1 MKLDFE
7 NKVVLI
13 SGGSKG
19 IGLACA
25 RLFADEGAKV
35 VICSRSQANIDAAIV
50 KIPGVRGFAAD
61 LSSDEE
67 AIRMVNAVEQEFGR
81 IDVLVNSA
89 GAAKRAAAA
98 DLTPAVW
105 RAAMDAKFFTYINVI
120 DPVIKRMAA
129 RRSGVVINIIGSG
142 GKTAS
147 PTHLAGGAANS
158 ALMLA
163 TVGLATAYADQG
175 VRVVGLN
182 PGLTETDRVSEGM
195 KVDAEQNSQTEAE
208 ARAAAIRRIPMG
220 RMATPEE
227 VAQVAVFL
235 GSSQASYVTGVII
248 GMDGAQTA
256 VVV

>member
-1 MKLDFE
+1 MKLDLE

-13 SGGSKG
+13 TGGSKG

-35 VICSRSQANIDAAIV
+35 VICSRSQANIDAALET
-50 KIPGVRGFAAD
+50 IPDARGFAAD

-67 AIRMVNAVEQEFGR
+67 ALKMVEAVEREFGH

-89 GAAKRAAAA
+89 GAAKRAAVN

-105 RAAMDAKFFTYINVI
+105 RAAMDAKYFTYINVI

-129 RRSGVVINIIGSG
+129 RKTGVVINIIGSG

-182 PGLTETDRVSEGM
+182 PGLTETGRVSEGL
-195 KVDAEQNSQTEAE
+195 KADAKQNSVSDAE
-208 ARAAAIRRIPMG
+208 ARDAAVRRIPIG
-220 RMATPEE
+220 RMATPIE
-227 VAQVAVFL
+227 VAQVALFL

-248 GMDGAQTA
+248 GMDGAQSAT
-256 VVV
+256 VV

>member
-1 MKLDFE
+1 MKLNLE

-13 SGGSKG
+13 TGGSKG
-19 IGLACA
+19 IGLSCA
-25 RLFADEGAKV
+25 KLFADEGARV
-35 VICSRSQANIDAAIV
+35 IICSRSQANIDAALAAL
-50 KIPGVRGFAAD
+50 PGARGFSAD

-67 AIRMVNAVEQEFGR
+67 ALKMVEDVEREFGR
-81 IDVLVNSA
+81 IDILVNSA
-89 GAAKRAAAA
+89 GAAKRTAVN

-105 RAAMDAKFFTYINVI
+105 RAAMDAKYFTYINVI

-129 RRSGVVINIIGSG
+129 RHSGVVINIIGNG

-147 PTHLAGGAANS
+147 PIHLAGGSANA

-163 TVGLATAYADQG
+163 TVGLASAYADQG
-175 VRVVGLN
+175 VRVIGLN
-182 PGLTETDRVSEGM
+182 PGLTETDRVSEGL
-195 KVDAEQNSQTEAE
+195 KADAKQNELTEAE
-208 ARAAAIRRIPMG
+208 ARDAAIRRIPLG

-235 GSSQASYVTGVII
+235 SSSQASYVTGVII

-256 VVV
+256 TVV

>member
-1 MKLDFE
+1 MKLNLED
-7 NKVVLI
+7 KVVLI
-13 SGGSKG
+13 TGGSKG

-25 RLFADEGAKV
+25 KLFADEGATV
-35 VICSRSQANIDAAIV
+35 VICSRSQANIDAALALL
-50 KIPGVRGFAAD
+50 PGARGFSAD
-61 LSSDEE
+61 LSSEEE
-67 AIRMVNAVEQEFGR
+67 ALKMVEAVESEYGK
-81 IDVLVNSA
+81 IDILVNSA
-89 GAAKRAAAA
+89 GAAKRTAVN

-105 RAAMDAKFFTYINVI
+105 RAAMDAKYFSYINVI

-129 RRSGVVINIIGSG
+129 RQSGVVINIIGNG

-147 PTHLAGGAANS
+147 PTHLAGGSANA

-182 PGLTETDRVSEGM
+182 PGLTETDRVSEGL
-195 KVDAEQNSQTEAE
+195 KADAKQRNSTEAE
-208 ARAAAIRRIPMG
+208 ARDAAIRRIPLG

-227 VAQVAVFL
+227 VAQVTVFL
-235 GSSQASYVTGVII
+235 SSGQASYVTGVII

-256 VVV
+256 TVI